1 MEPIS
6 SQFSLPSTSVS
17 NAITSYK
24 NSFYLTYLFSQ
35 LKFLTVRSS
44 YEINIFLFSN
54 KKQTTA
60 QIVLRHPILKLGV

>member
-24 NSFYLTYLFSQ
+24 NSFYLTYLFFQ
-35 LKFLTVRSS
+35 LKFITVRSS
-44 YEINIFLFSN
+44 YEINIFLFFN